1 MLKVGGFPEFLPKE
15 QKIFDELVKIIEKTY
30 KTFWYIH
37 IQTPA
42 VERNNVL
49 LAKSWDE
56 VSKQIFWLYWLAQ
69 WCENDKKD
77 YSLHFDL
84 TVPFARYVLD
94 YENELIFPFKRYQIQ
109 PVWRGE
115 RQQKW
120 RYREFWQADI
130 DIVERMEV
138 WKASEEVW
146 REKGEYI
153 WHDIEVVWVLMK
165 TLDNIFSKFK
175 LSNKLILR
183 INNKKIIQG
192 LLEYLKKSGLK
203 ENVLEWLTGLLDK
216 YHKLS
221 SKDFEYRLKKL
232 IIDWWYSENVAEK
245 FVKLILD
252 FIDWKFDIGLQS
264 NKIFTEG
271 ISELDVVY
279 SGVLRFL
286 EWFGINRI
294 EVVKDYSIVRW
305 LDYYTWVVFETFIQW
320 NESLGS
326 ICSGWRYD
334 NLTGYIDSK
343 KNYFNGVGGS
353 IGVNRL
359 FDWLKEQTNFWKY
372 EEKYLFLNFGFWEN
386 FQKVFQ
392 LYTKFLKEGKICSI
406 YPTPDKLKKQFK
418 YADKAGY
425 KYVVILG
432 EDEIKQGVYKIKDLE
447 SGKESE
453 FKIIQ

>member
-320 NESLGS
+320 NENLGS

>member
-130 DIVERMEV
+130 DIVERIEV

-320 NESLGS
+320 NENLGS